1 MGNSRV
7 MSEVVVVTG
16 ASAGVGR
23 AVAREFAKH
32 GASVALVAR
41 SREGLAGAKREVE
54 ELGGTAFVI
63 PADVADP
70 DRVEAAAE
78 SAEEALGPIDI
89 WVNNAMTTVFAPFA
103 NVEPEE
109 FRRAT
114 EVTYLGAVW
123 GTRSALRRML
133 PRDRGTIVQVGSAL
147 AYRGIPLQSA
157 YCGSKHALKGFFES
171 VRCEL
176 RHTGSNVHMTMV
188 HLPGLNTPQFEHCLA
203 KTPNHPM
210 PVPPIYQPEVAARAV
225 HWAAHSC
232 RREHYVG
239 VPTLYTIWGNK
250 LAPWFAEWYLSRTG
264 FESQQIPD
272 EPLDP
277 DRPVNLYEPLSED
290 EGAHGRFDSQAHDRS
305 VQAWLA
311 EHKGTLGAVAA
322 AGAGAV
328 VTGLLSLRR

>member
-1 MGNSRV
+1 MGNPKF

-16 ASAGVGR
+16 ASGGLGR
-23 AVAREFAKH
+23 AIAREFGRH
-32 GASVALVAR
+32 GASVALLGR
-41 SREGLAGAKREVE
+41 SRDGLEAAKREVE
-54 ELGGTAFVI
+54 ELGGKALVV
-63 PADVADP
+63 PVDVADA

-78 SAEEALGPIDI
+78 SAEEALGPIDV

-147 AYRGIPLQSA
+147 AYRGIPLQST

-176 RHTGSNVHMTMV
+176 RHTKSNVHMTMV

-203 KTPNHPM
+203 KTSNHPM
-210 PVPPIYQPEVAARAV
+210 PVPPIYQPEVGARAV
-225 HWAAHSC
+225 YWAAHSR

-239 VPTLYTIWGNK
+239 VPTVYTIWGNK
-250 LAPWFAEWYLSRTG
+250 LAPWFAEWYLARTG
-264 FESQQIPD
+264 FDAQQISD
-272 EPLDP
+272 VPLDP
-277 DRPVNLYEPLSED
+277 DRPVNLYEPLSQD
-290 EGAHGRFDSQAHDRS
+290 EGAHGRFDGQAHDTS

-311 EHKGTLGAVAA
+311 EHKGAVGAVAT
-322 AGAGAV
+322 AGEGAIA
-328 VTGLLSLRR
+328 TGLLSLRR

>member
-1 MGNSRV
+1 

-23 AVAREFAKH
+23 AVAREFGRH
-32 GASVALVAR
+32 GARVALLAR
-41 SREGLAGAKREVE
+41 TREGLDGARRDVE
-54 ELGGTAFVI
+54 EAGGEALALPT
-63 PADVADP
+63 DVANP
-70 DRVEAAAE
+70 DQVEAAAQ
-78 SAEEALGPIDI
+78 STEEAFGPIDV

-103 NVEPEE
+103 RVEPDE

-123 GTRSALRRML
+123 GTQSALKRML

-157 YCGSKHALKGFFES
+157 YCGAKHALKGFFES
-171 VRCEL
+171 LRCEL
-176 RHTGSNVHMTMV
+176 RHEASNVHMTMV
-188 HLPGLNTPQFEHCLA
+188 HLPALNTPQFEHCLA
-203 KTPNHPM
+203 RTPNHPM

-225 HWAAHSC
+225 YWAAHAR

-239 VPTLYTIWGNK
+239 VPTVYTIWGNK
-250 LAPWFAEWYLSRTG
+250 LAPWFAEWSLARTG
-264 FESQQIPD
+264 FDAQQIPD

-277 DRPVNLYEPLSED
+277 DRPVNLFEPVPGD
-290 EGAHGRFDSQAHDRS
+290 AGAHGRFDAKAKDTSA
-305 VQAWLA
+305 QAWLA
-311 EHKGTLGAVAA
+311 EHKGALGAVAA

-328 VTGLLSLRR
+328 VTGLVSLRR